1 VKGEQ
6 LMKKDKVDEA
16 LEKMAESLQRLEESG
31 DIDGFVVITQKKMSQ
46 TTDGVA
52 AICEASD
59 RQLVV
64 WAAALAQAVARRGH
78 HSPQRIAQDL
88 YNVITSWKTYE
99 EGYTQEDWE
108 GERDDRVH

>member
-1 VKGEQ
+1 
-6 LMKKDKVDEA
+6 MKKDKVDEA
-16 LEKMAESLQRLEESG
+16 LKRAVEPLQRLEKSG
-31 DIDGFVVITQKKMSQ
+31 DIDGFVIIAQKKMSQ

-59 RQLVV
+59 RQLIV
-64 WAAALAQAVARRGH
+64 WAAALAQAVVRGGH
-78 HSPQRIAQDL
+78 HSPQKVAQDL
-88 YNVITSWKTYE
+88 YNVIMRWKTYE

>member
-1 VKGEQ
+1 
-6 LMKKDKVDEA
+6 MKKDKVDEA

-31 DIDGFVVITQKKMSQ
+31 DIDGFVVITQKEMSQ

-52 AICEASD
+52 AICEASE

-64 WAAALAQAVARRGH
+64 WATALAQAVARRGH
-78 HSPQRIAQDL
+78 HSPRRIAQDL

>member
-1 VKGEQ
+1 
-6 LMKKDKVDEA
+6 MKKDKVDEA
-16 LEKMAESLQRLEESG
+16 LETMAESLQRLKESG

-52 AICEASD
+52 AIGEASD

-78 HSPQRIAQDL
+78 HSPRRIAQDL
-88 YNVITSWKTYE
+88 YNVITHWKTYE
-99 EGYTQEDWE
+99 EEYASEDLE
-108 GERDDRVH
+108 DERNDRIH